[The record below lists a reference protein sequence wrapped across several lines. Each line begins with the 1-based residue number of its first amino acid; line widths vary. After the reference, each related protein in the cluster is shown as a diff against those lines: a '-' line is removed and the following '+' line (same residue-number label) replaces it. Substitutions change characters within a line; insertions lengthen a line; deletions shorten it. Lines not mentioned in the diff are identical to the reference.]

1 MRENGRGRLKLL
13 RGVRSV
19 RSVRSV
25 VSALAIAGVLL
36 ASSGC
41 TAVKPWQRARL
52 AKPMMQLDPEPE
64 STLLEQHVYQYRE
77 GSAGG
82 YGGLGGGCGCN

>member
-1 MRENGRGRLKLL
+1 MQKL
-13 RGVRSV
+13 
-19 RSVRSV
+19 V
-25 VSALAIAGVLL
+25 VFLVVF

-41 TAVKPWQRARL
+41 AAVQPWERGRL

>member
-1 MRENGRGRLKLL
+1 MQKL
-13 RGVRSV
+13 V
-19 RSVRSV
+19 
-25 VSALAIAGVLL
+25 VLL
-36 ASSGC
+36 VVFASSGC
-41 TAVKPWQRARL
+41 AAVQPWERSRL
-52 AKPMMQLDPEPE
+52 AKPIMQLDPEPE

>member
-1 MRENGRGRLKLL
+1 MIESTLKRLLL
-13 RGVRSV
+13 MTV
-19 RSVRSV
+19 
-25 VSALAIAGVLL
+25 IAA

-41 TAVKPWQRARL
+41 AVVQPWQRGRL
-52 AKPMMQLDPEPE
+52 AKPMMQLDPTPE
-64 STLLEQHVYQYRE
+64 GTLLEQHVYQYRE

>member
-1 MRENGRGRLKLL
+1 M
-13 RGVRSV
+13 RSV
-19 RSVRSV
+19 GTAGILV
-25 VSALAIAGVLL
+25 VVLATA
-36 ASSGC
+36 SGC
-41 TAVKPWQRARL
+41 TSVRPWQRARL

-77 GSAGG
+77 GSSGG

>member
-1 MRENGRGRLKLL
+1 VSSVSGSARTAHHGSCIIDLVVLRLVVVGLL
-13 RGVRSV
+13 LSV
-19 RSVRSV
+19 
-25 VSALAIAGVLL
+25 
-36 ASSGC
+36 SSGC
-41 TAVKPWQRARL
+41 AAVQPWERGRL
-52 AKPMMQLDPEPE
+52 AKPLMQLDPEPE

>member
-1 MRENGRGRLKLL
+1 MRDSRITRLIITALL
-13 RGVRSV
+13 VCC
-19 RSVRSV
+19 
-25 VSALAIAGVLL
+25 
-36 ASSGC
+36 SSGC
-41 TAVKPWQRARL
+41 AAVKPWQRGRL
-52 AKPMMQLDPEPE
+52 AKPMMQLDPRPE

>member
-1 MRENGRGRLKLL
+1 MISTVSMLQRNIIRLVVAALL
-13 RGVRSV
+13 F
-19 RSVRSV
+19 
-25 VSALAIAGVLL
+25 AT
-36 ASSGC
+36 SGC
-41 TAVKPWQRARL
+41 ASVKPWERGRM
-52 AKPMMQLDPEPE
+52 AKPCMQLDPEPE